1 MSVLTLVLFAV
12 GFVCLVAGA
21 ELLVRGASK
30 LAIAAG
36 LSPLVIGLTVVAY
49 GTSAPELAVSL
60 QSSFSGQADLAIGN
74 VVGSNISNILLILG
88 ISAAVAPLFV
98 AKQLV
103 RLDVPLMIAA
113 SILMF
118 LMGLDGT
125 IGAVEGWILV
135 FGAIAYTIFT
145 IWECRREN
153 AQDAL
158 SQDVLKADTEKAGT
172 EKATIKPDI
181 ETDAVC
187 LPSSHPRPRKKKVW
201 VAMGAPFVVL
211 MVGIGILVIGA
222 ELMIGGAVA
231 IAQFLGVSELIIGL
245 TIVAVGTSLPEIAT
259 SVVACL
265 KGERDIAV
273 GNAVGSNIF
282 NILLVIGVCSI
293 VTPGGLT
300 VATSA
305 LRFDMPVMITV
316 AVACLPIF
324 FTGYMVLRQEG
335 ILFLAYYMAY
345 MTYLFLYATEHDALE
360 EYSLVMV
367 VFVVPLTLLTLIGLA
382 IQAMHTDHRGH
393 RSE

>member
-1 MSVLTLVLFAV
+1 MSASTLLFFAV

-36 LSPLVIGLTVVAY
+36 LSPLVVGLTVVAY

-60 QSSFSGQADLAIGN
+60 QSSFTGQADLAVGN
-74 VVGSNISNILLILG
+74 IIGSNISNILLILG
-88 ISAAVAPLFV
+88 ISATVAPLFV
-98 AKQLV
+98 ARQLV

-113 SILMF
+113 SFLLF
-118 LMGLDGT
+118 LMGLDKT
-125 IGAVEGWILV
+125 INALEGWILL

-153 AQDAL
+153 AQIASKAAVEGNAEANSLETDRYSEVAISGSSRPL
-158 SQDVLKADTEKAGT
+158 SRKKNSW
-172 EKATIKPDI
+172 ATI
-181 ETDAVC
+181 
-187 LPSSHPRPRKKKVW
+187 
-201 VAMGAPFVVL
+201 GAPLVVL
-211 MVGIGILVIGA
+211 VAGMGILVVGA
-222 ELMIGGAVA
+222 DLMIGGAVA
-231 IAQFLGVSELIIGL
+231 LAQFLGVSELIIGL
-245 TIVAVGTSLPEIAT
+245 TIVAIGTSLPEIAT
-259 SVVACL
+259 SVIACL
-265 KGERDIAV
+265 RGERDIAV

-305 LRFDMPVMITV
+305 LRFDMPIMITV

-335 ILFLAYYMAY
+335 ILFLAYYIAY
-345 MTYLFLYATEHDALE
+345 MTYLFLYATEHDALD

-367 VFVVPLTLLTLIGLA
+367 VFVVPLTLLTLVGLA
-382 IQAMHTDHRGH
+382 IQALHRDHEGH
-393 RSE
+393 GRE